1 MQARMVAAWRE
12 IWSATSGTTDPLAP
26 FGLVTIAPSGS
37 EGAGQHL
44 SAFRWAQTANFGV
57 LPNTAMPRTF
67 VAQAYDLNDPW
78 AGISNHAVCSDN
90 ASLPD
95 SCAWTN
101 NGTSEPRP

>member
-12 IWSATSGTTDPLAP
+12 IWSATTGTTDPLAP

-44 SAFRWAQTANFGV
+44 SAFRWSQTANFGV

-78 AGISNHAVCSDN
+78 GGISNHAVCSDN
-90 ASLPD
+90 ASLPH
-95 SCAWTN
+95 SCTWTN